1 MKPNLTSLFDLGDI
15 ETKSVL
21 KAAAKAHQRLGEL
34 KGVVA
39 TMPNQYILLG
49 TLPLQ
54 EAKDSSEIENV
65 ITTNDDLYR
74 SDYATR
80 RFVSNASKEVHS
92 YAQALQEGFNMVE
105 KNGIITNNTIK
116 DIQRI
121 LEENDAGFRQQA
133 GTALKNDLTGEI
145 IYTPPQNPQEIISL
159 MGDLEKFINDQ
170 EKPDYDPLVK
180 MSIIHHQ
187 FESIH
192 PFYDGNGRTGRI
204 LNILYLVHQ
213 GLLGSPVLYLSRY
226 INQNKG
232 QYYHLL
238 QTVRDQNNWEE
249 WILFMLKGIEQ
260 TAQQTTLLVNEIK
273 ALMRRYKNSVKNN
286 LPKIYSHDLLNN
298 LFKHPY
304 TKIDF
309 VTQDLQVHRNTAHK
323 YLDQLVELNLIS
335 KHKVGN
341 ENYYL
346 NDALCGL
353 LANINQMDAANGQ

>member
-1 MKPNLTSLFDLGDI
+1 MKRNLTSLFDLGEI
-15 ETKSVL
+15 ETKPVL

-34 KGVVA
+34 KGVAA

-54 EAKDSSEIENV
+54 EAKDSSEIENI
-65 ITTNDDLYR
+65 ITTQDDLYR
-74 SDYATR
+74 SDYATK
-80 RFVSNASKEVHS
+80 RFVSQASKEVHS
-92 YAQALQEGFNMVE
+92 YAQALQEGFKMVE
-105 KNGIITNNTIK
+105 KTGMITNNTIK
-116 DIQRI
+116 NIQKI
-121 LEENDAGFRQQA
+121 LEGNDAGFRQQA
-133 GTALKNDLTGEI
+133 GTALKNDLTGEV
-145 IYTPPQNPQEIISL
+145 IYTPPQNPREIIAL
-159 MGDLEKFINDQ
+159 MDDLEKFINNDD
-170 EKPDYDPLVK
+170 KPDYDPLVK
-180 MSIIHHQ
+180 MAIIHHQ

-213 GLLGSPVLYLSRY
+213 GLLGSPILYLSRY

-238 QTVRDQNNWEE
+238 QTVRDQNNWEA
-249 WILFMLKGIEQ
+249 WILFILNGVEE

-273 ALMRRYKNSVKNN
+273 TLMAQYKNAVKNN

-309 VTQDLQVHRNTAHK
+309 VVQDLQVHRNTAHK
-323 YLDQLVELNLIS
+323 YLDQLVELKLIS
-335 KHKVGN
+335 KHKIGN

-346 NDALCGL
+346 NDALCDL
-353 LANINQMDAANGQ
+353 LGNVNQTGATNAQ